1 MIAAPAG
8 AIGRQGDGRLGS
20 SAVLVR
26 RLVIAPALVMALAAV
41 GISACS
47 DDKSGTS
54 TTTPVTICNPGG
66 TAQPAKDMP
75 MVDKVQ
81 PAIAQL
87 ERQLGAPQQ
96 YFEVN
101 ATARVVNLFVAL
113 NKGTMAQNWVWVD
126 GQLSSKEAQK
136 ASGGTFTAKELDFQA
151 GKVLT
156 KIHTQI
162 PEAILESFYVN
173 GDGKGTVQYGV
184 LTSAQCGGGL
194 DIIVG
199 PDGAVKSVDPVQ

>member
-1 MIAAPAG
+1 V
-8 AIGRQGDGRLGS
+8 AIGRRREEVVGS
-20 SAVLVR
+20 GVVLVR
-26 RLVIAPALVMALAAV
+26 RVLTAPAVVAALATVALV
-41 GISACS
+41 GCS
-47 DDKSGTS
+47 NDKSGTAA
-54 TTTPVTICNPGG
+54 TTPVTICNPKG

-75 MVDKVQ
+75 MVDKVK

-87 ERQLGAPQQ
+87 EQQLGAPQQ

-126 GQLSSKEAQK
+126 GQLSSKEGQK
-136 ASGGTFTAKELDFQA
+136 ASGGTFAAKQLDFQSDT
-151 GKVLT
+151 VLT
-156 KIHTQI
+156 KIHSQI

-173 GDGKGTVQYGV
+173 GDGKGAVQYGV

>member
-1 MIAAPAG
+1 MCYSQAEMGHTLLGCGVVLLRREFIIPAVV
-8 AIGRQGDGRLGS
+8 A
-20 SAVLVR
+20 
-26 RLVIAPALVMALAAV
+26 ALVAV
-41 GISACS
+41 GVTACS
-47 DDKSGTS
+47 NDKGGAA
-54 TTTPVTICNPGG
+54 TTTPVTICNPKG
-66 TAQPAKDMP
+66 TAQPAKDLP
-75 MVDKVQ
+75 MVDKIR

-87 ERQLGAPQQ
+87 ERQLAAPQA

-136 ASGGTFTAKELDFQA
+136 ASGGTFAAKELDFQA
-151 GKVLT
+151 DRVLT
-156 KIHTQI
+156 KIHSQI

-173 GDGKGTVQYGV
+173 GDGKGAVQYGV